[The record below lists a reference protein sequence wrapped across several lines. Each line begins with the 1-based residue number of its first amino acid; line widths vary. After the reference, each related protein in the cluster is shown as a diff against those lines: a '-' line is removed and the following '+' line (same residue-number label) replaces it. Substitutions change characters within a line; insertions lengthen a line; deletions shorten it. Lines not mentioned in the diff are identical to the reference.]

1 MKQNDVQIGMTA
13 RVRIG
18 QRLAEVTVLRQLE
31 GRGRARFECRTS
43 DTGRLVKAT
52 AARLRPMPTPAVDA
66 MVRRMVDDAKLAR
79 MADEQAAEREA
90 AWQRG
95 RQASIDAA
103 SLTVEPNVAGELAA
117 WAAAPV
123 GAW

>member
-1 MKQNDVQIGMTA
+1 MKQECVTIGMQA
-13 RVRIG
+13 RVKIG

-52 AARLRPMPTPAVDA
+52 AARLRPVPPRAVDA
-66 MVRRMVDDAKLAR
+66 MVERMMIDARLERLA
-79 MADEQAAEREA
+79 AEQAAEREA

-95 RQASIDAA
+95 RQASVDA
-103 SLTVEPNVAGELAA
+103 ELAA
-117 WAAAPV
+117 WASQPV
-123 GAW
+123 GAY

>member
-1 MKQNDVQIGMTA
+1 MKQECVTIGMQA
-13 RVRIG
+13 RVKIG

-52 AARLRPMPTPAVDA
+52 AARLRPVPPPAVRA
-66 MVRRMVDDAKLAR
+66 MADRMVARDEIVLAGNDAPA
-79 MADEQAAEREA
+79 
-90 AWQRG
+90 
-95 RQASIDAA
+95 ID
-103 SLTVEPNVAGELAA
+103 LAGELAA
-117 WAAAPV
+117 WAAYPV